1 MAISVII
8 GTYNSARYLRKV
20 IDNVRD
26 YDEVMIF
33 DKGSTDD
40 TVAIAQ
46 KEGCIV
52 THSVNDDEENFQAH
66 NHAINQAKNDWIL
79 FLRPGELAP
88 RELKDYLEDFIKDA
102 GDTHGL
108 FIPRRNFL
116 MNKEDTNNYPDFQL
130 RFFLRDGTVWN
141 DDEAELPS
149 VYGRTER
156 IPAHKKKLAL
166 IRIPG
171 TINDTIG
178 HLEDICA
185 EPEATLP
192 RKVSLMEI
200 LSTTMGAFAREYIL
214 KGKFKYGT
222 IGYIDAVNIT
232 MQEYFKLAKRHERF
246 AMNEINERL
255 K

>member
-1 MAISVII
+1 MAISVLI

-20 IDNVRD
+20 IENVKD
-26 YDEVMIF
+26 YDEVMIY

-40 TVAIAQ
+40 TVEIARR
-46 KEGCIV
+46 EGCNVIY
-52 THSVNDDEENFQAH
+52 TADNDDVNFHAH
-66 NHAINQAKNDWIL
+66 NYAINKAKNDWIL
-79 FLRPGELAP
+79 FLRPNELAP
-88 RELKDYLEDFIKDA
+88 RELKDYLEKFIENADEI
-102 GDTHGL
+102 HGL

-130 RFFLRDGTVWN
+130 RFFHRAGTIWN

-156 IPAHKKKLAL
+156 ISAHKKKLAI

-171 TINDTIG
+171 SINDSIG
-178 HLEDICA
+178 HLEGSCTDA
-185 EPEATLP
+185 EATP

-200 LSTTMGAFAREYIL
+200 LSTTMGTFTREYIL

-222 IGYIDAVNIT
+222 IGYIDAVNAT
-232 MQEYFKLAKRHERF
+232 MKEYFKLAKRHEKCV
-246 AMNEINERL
+246 MEEINEKL